1 MQISDEIKAQILAT
15 IDLSDLIGEV
25 VELRRKGGNY
35 SGLCPFHKEKT
46 PSFMVSPG
54 KGIYKCFGCGKAGNA
69 ITFMK
74 DYHGLSFV
82 ESVKELAK
90 RAGIHLEEG
99 NEYKAKEELTKKDV
113 AYLTLEITGKFFE
126 KCLGA
131 KEGKTAL
138 SYFRKRGFSAQTI
151 SEFQLGYAP
160 DAWDRLINELQN
172 QNISIEAMLDAG
184 LILKHETK
192 GTYYDRFRN
201 RAVFPIHNYI
211 GKIIGYGARIL
222 TEDKDQPKYLNSP
235 QTIVYDKSKTLYG
248 INFAKNEIRTKGFA
262 ILVEG
267 YTDTI
272 SLHQAGFRN
281 VVASSGTSLTTEQ
294 LNVLYKLCKRLYF
307 VYDAD
312 SAGIKAAERGLDMAL
327 AKGFEVLIVQL
338 PSGEDPDSL
347 ILNHGPALFQSCLS
361 DAAGFLDF
369 LVNEMKKQGKFDTPH
384 LKADSIRTILNI
396 IVKIPDS
403 LLHDE
408 YISKMASMLHLTD
421 NQVKKVY
428 AEKAK
433 IEAKLKGRSTEYDY
447 SETRRIENDEK
458 AVNDSEIKVSQRDYE
473 LLKEEQAIFALAL
486 NDDHAFS
493 IIFGK
498 MKINSDIFISDEAK
512 RLFDIMATFVSFDGN
527 YLGHILETD
536 EINEEDKNYFSQIG
550 LKIDELSPNWKKFL
564 KTEESVNIVKHI
576 KDLFYNLELVK
587 VNRRIDELKAE
598 LGSNKEADM
607 SSVLRMISELS
618 QKKVKLSSEIVN
630 GK

>member
-1 MQISDEIKAQILAT
+1 MQISDEIKAQILST

-35 SGLCPFHKEKT
+35 SGLCPFHHEKT
-46 PSFMVSPG
+46 PSFMVSPA

-90 RAGIHLEEG
+90 RAGIHIEEG

-113 AYLTLEITGKFFE
+113 AYLTLEISGKYFE
-126 KCLGA
+126 KCLAA
-131 KEGKTAL
+131 KEGKAAL

-151 SEFQLGYAP
+151 SDFQLGYAP
-160 DAWDRLINELQN
+160 DAWDRLITELQN
-172 QNISIEAMLDAG
+172 QNISNEAMLDAG

-192 GTYYDRFRN
+192 GTFYDRFRN
-201 RAVFPIHNYI
+201 RAIFPIHNYI
-211 GKIIGYGARIL
+211 GKIIGFGARIL
-222 TEDKDQPKYLNSP
+222 TDDKDQPKYINSP

-248 INFAKNEIRTKGFA
+248 INHAKNEIRNKGFA

-272 SLHQAGFRN
+272 SLYQAGFRN

-294 LNVLYKLCKRLYF
+294 LNILYKLCKRLYF

-312 SAGIKAAERGLDMAL
+312 SAGIKAVERGLDLAL

-338 PSGEDPDSL
+338 PAGEDPDSL
-347 ILNHGPALFQSCLS
+347 ILNHGPALFQRCIN
-361 DAAGFLDF
+361 DGVGFLDF
-369 LVNEMKKQGKFDTPH
+369 LVSEMKKHGKFDTPH
-384 LKADSIRTILNI
+384 LKAESIRTILNI
-396 IVKIPDS
+396 IVKIPDT

-408 YISKMASMLHLTD
+408 YISRMASMLHLTD
-421 NQVKKVY
+421 NQIKKVY
-428 AEKAK
+428 TEKAK
-433 IEAKLKGRSTEYDY
+433 IEGKLKAGNSGYEYREAKRSQSDVMTEDGKENPLIRKEYD
-447 SETRRIENDEK
+447 
-458 AVNDSEIKVSQRDYE
+458 

-486 NDDHAFS
+486 NDDQAFS

-512 RLFDIMATFVSFDGN
+512 RLFEILATFVSFDGN

-536 EINEEDKNYFSQIG
+536 DIGEDDKNYFSQIG

-564 KTEESVNIVKHI
+564 KTEENVNIVKNI

-598 LGSNKEADM
+598 LGANKEADM
-607 SSVLRMISELS
+607 SSILRLISELS
-618 QKKVKLSSEIVN
+618 QKKVKLSYEIVN